1 MKRKV
6 TALLTALLLTLT
18 LCVPTL
24 AWTEYGAIYDETDA
38 LGSDELSD
46 LGQYTLPQ
54 LTEALH
60 LDLRVDIFTNEDVS
74 EGTTAGDIAT
84 YVYKDSGYGWGE
96 EKDGISLTLV
106 MEPLADGSYTLAE
119 TDWCVYAMLSETR
132 GDGQELSGL
141 VYDAVEPYLNNAQS
155 WTGEDMAASAE
166 ALCQTVNAMTSAAAD
181 YVFENCPP
189 DDFCADVDPDLAEAQ
204 EPGEASK
211 LGDTGM
217 NYVFDLRGMLS
228 DGEREQLED
237 RAEDISRR
245 RSCGIY
251 TLFVEDFTAYGYGD
265 DPYTALYQIYHAEGL
280 GVGEDRNGVIIMLSM
295 TERDY
300 AMFVY
305 GEWAEYA
312 FDRYGEKQLEDR
324 FLDKF
329 SGGDWYAGVSS
340 YLAACDEFL
349 TLAEDGKPVR
359 SSPLPAIGIAVAVSC
374 LIAFLVCMILK
385 GQMKSV
391 RKGVDANVYTMA
403 GGGLKLTDS
412 YDHYTHTTETRRKI
426 ESDSGGGGRS
436 SGGTVSRSGGG
447 HGRSGKF

>member
-1 MKRKV
+1 
-6 TALLTALLLTLT
+6 
-18 LCVPTL
+18 
-24 AWTEYGAIYDETDA
+24 
-38 LGSDELSD
+38 
-46 LGQYTLPQ
+46 
-54 LTEALH
+54 
-60 LDLRVDIFTNEDVS
+60 
-74 EGTTAGDIAT
+74 
-84 YVYKDSGYGWGE
+84 
-96 EKDGISLTLV
+96 
-106 MEPLADGSYTLAE
+106 
-119 TDWCVYAMLSETR
+119 
-132 GDGQELSGL
+132 
-141 VYDAVEPYLNNAQS
+141 
-155 WTGEDMAASAE
+155 
-166 ALCQTVNAMTSAAAD
+166 
-181 YVFENCPP
+181 
-189 DDFCADVDPDLAEAQ
+189 
-204 EPGEASK
+204 
-211 LGDTGM
+211 M

-237 RAEDISRR
+237 RAEDIALR

-295 TERDY
+295 KERDY

-312 FDRYGEKQLEDR
+312 FDRYGAEQLEGR
-324 FLDKF
+324 FLSNF
-329 SGGDWYAGVSS
+329 SDGDWYGGISN
-340 YLAACDEFL
+340 YLTACDEFL
-349 TLAEDGKPVR
+349 ELAEAGKPVR

-391 RKGVDANVYTMA
+391 RKGVDANVYTTA

-426 ESDSGGGGRS
+426 ESNSGGGRS

-447 HGRSGKF
+447 GHGRSGKF